1 MDFENFAI
9 ENADTVEEYRES
21 LQAVCSDR
29 GLSASRLKKMTQMLV
44 GVDDLPKL
52 DSAEQARRRNVS
64 QRMQEKMTT
73 WLVDNFEANNRR
85 GRTDYEAIGDRRLT
99 SDFLLQLPHPEQ
111 DEEFA
116 RRAQILRSGTPQ
128 EKTDLFFQ
136 VLHQQMEGVTREKLM
151 NLSDEEIVEDFDRLR
166 LLQSVMANGKDYLD
180 NPNFQMSP
188 EQRQELLDLEGELA
202 GPLTTIFTKAK
213 LMATPAYAQVP
224 LEQLPYRDSYYL
236 SDREIEIWRSMD
248 LSDQEEAVLKDMK
261 ACLNAFNT
269 MGVRGAWVDDISRR
283 ELGGFH
289 VSDVTWMDEKGE
301 SLGEHLTKPPVDEL
315 EEGRAIT
322 ANFPDGTEKIFAPE
336 RKNGILS
343 YAVYS
348 RTAYLDRSTAQALPT
363 LDKGLEKANH
373 WYVNSSREYKN
384 VQATLKKLQKE
395 WRKLGPNPTEYQRE
409 MMGRQMEELAAVAS
423 AYLDKKIG
431 NRSEDDLNKLEKS
444 RVAAVKAVKDFA
456 DRQISSLGI
465 LKARIERKENPLERD
480 AFRQAYSEAS
490 REKNQEKVADQLRQS
505 EEFQRSDTVVG
516 NKKPKAQTYQRIF
529 KAGEFRNIPCPASV
543 ECGDAFGKLKNDL
556 NKSMENL
563 FTAADKKSIP
573 EAEHASL
580 KQDMAKLTVFHLILA
595 ERGAHFDGHA
605 GLVEKA
611 LKENPNALIESVA
624 KMPQFTHG
632 IGDITPQRIDQFI
645 MKDGAR
651 SISRELIKQG
661 MNMAKPP
668 VNPTAAPQ
676 TAVQKTVVSPMKKS

>member
-9 ENADTVEEYRES
+9 QNADTVEEYRES

-29 GLSASRLKKMTQMLV
+29 GLSASRLKEMAQMLV
-44 GVDDLPKL
+44 GVDNLPKL
-52 DSAEQARRRNVS
+52 DSAEQAHRRNVS

-73 WLVDNFEANNRR
+73 WLVDNFEAKNRR
-85 GRTDYEAIGDRRLT
+85 GRTDYEAIGDRQLT

-151 NLSDEEIVEDFDRLR
+151 NLSDEEIVEDFDHLR
-166 LLQSVMANGKDYLD
+166 LLQSVMANAKHYPDHPQL
-180 NPNFQMSP
+180 QMSQ

-224 LEQLPYRDSYYL
+224 LEQLPYRESYYL

-248 LSDQEEAVLKDMK
+248 LSDQEETVLKDMK
-261 ACLNAFNT
+261 SCLNAFNT
-269 MGVRGAWVDDISRR
+269 MGIRSAWVDDISRR

-289 VSDVTWMDEKGE
+289 VSDVTWLDEKGD
-301 SLGEHLTKPPVDEL
+301 SLGEQLTEPPVDEL
-315 EEGRAIT
+315 LEGRAIT
-322 ANFPDGTEKIFAPE
+322 AGFPNGTEKIFAPE

-363 LDKGLEKANH
+363 LDKGLEDADH

-384 VQATLKKLQKE
+384 VQATLKKLQKK

-409 MMGRQMEELAAVAS
+409 MMGRQMEELVAAAS

-465 LKARIERKENPLERD
+465 LKAQIEKKENPMEKA
-480 AFRQAYSEAS
+480 AFRQAYSETS

-543 ECGDAFGKLKNDL
+543 ECGDAFGKLQNDL

-605 GLVEKA
+605 GRIEKA
-611 LKENPNALIESVA
+611 LKQNPDGLIDSVM

-645 MKDGAR
+645 MNDGAR
-651 SISRELIKQG
+651 SISRKINLPGLNIA
-661 MNMAKPP
+661 MPSAS
-668 VNPTAAPQ
+668 T
-676 TAVQKTVVSPMKKS
+676 TAVKQAVEQKTVVNPMKKS

>member
-1 MDFENFAI
+1 MDFEKIAI

-111 DEEFA
+111 DEEFV

-166 LLQSVMANGKDYLD
+166 LLQSVMANAKHYLD
-180 NPNFQMSP
+180 HPQLQMSQ
-188 EQRQELLDLEGELA
+188 EQRQELA

-301 SLGEHLTKPPVDEL
+301 SLGEQE
-315 EEGRAIT
+315 
-322 ANFPDGTEKIFAPE
+322 
-336 RKNGILS
+336 
-343 YAVYS
+343 
-348 RTAYLDRSTAQALPT
+348 QAEAL
-363 LDKGLEKANH
+363 
-373 WYVNSSREYKN
+373 
-384 VQATLKKLQKE
+384 
-395 WRKLGPNPTEYQRE
+395 
-409 MMGRQMEELAAVAS
+409 
-423 AYLDKKIG
+423 IG
-431 NRSEDDLNKLEKS
+431 
-444 RVAAVKAVKDFA
+444 AVKDIIVA
-456 DRQISSLGI
+456 EEVEDPQE
-465 LKARIERKENPLERD
+465 IEAVINDTAKKMNI
-480 AFRQAYSEAS
+480 
-490 REKNQEKVADQLRQS
+490 QLS
-505 EEFQRSDTVVG
+505 EED
-516 NKKPKAQTYQRIF
+516 KAKI
-529 KAGEFRNIPCPASV
+529 AGLMEKIGS
-543 ECGDAFGKLKNDL
+543 LDL
-556 NKSMENL
+556 NV
-563 FTAADKKSIP
+563 D
-573 EAEHASL
+573 
-580 KQDMAKLTVFHLILA
+580 
-595 ERGAHFDGHA
+595 
-605 GLVEKA
+605 A
-611 LKENPNALIESVA
+611 LKEQA
-624 KMPQFTHG
+624 KDLYQKLEDM
-632 IGDITPQRIDQFI
+632 DIQ
-645 MKDGAR
+645 
-651 SISRELIKQG
+651 ISEEQVKGVLATIISWFEKIINVIKGWLG
-661 MNMAKPP
+661 M
-668 VNPTAAPQ
+668 
-676 TAVQKTVVSPMKKS
+676 

>member
-29 GLSASRLKKMTQMLV
+29 GLSSSRLKKMTRMLV

-128 EKTDLFFQ
+128 EKTDLFFE

-166 LLQSVMANGKDYLD
+166 LLQSVMANGKHYLD
-180 NPNFQMSP
+180 NPQLQMSQ

-301 SLGEHLTKPPVDEL
+301 SLGEHLT
-315 EEGRAIT
+315 
-322 ANFPDGTEKIFAPE
+322 
-336 RKNGILS
+336 
-343 YAVYS
+343 
-348 RTAYLDRSTAQALPT
+348 
-363 LDKGLEKANH
+363 
-373 WYVNSSREYKN
+373 
-384 VQATLKKLQKE
+384 
-395 WRKLGPNPTEYQRE
+395 
-409 MMGRQMEELAAVAS
+409 
-423 AYLDKKIG
+423 
-431 NRSEDDLNKLEKS
+431 
-444 RVAAVKAVKDFA
+444 
-456 DRQISSLGI
+456 
-465 LKARIERKENPLERD
+465 
-480 AFRQAYSEAS
+480 
-490 REKNQEKVADQLRQS
+490 
-505 EEFQRSDTVVG
+505 
-516 NKKPKAQTYQRIF
+516 
-529 KAGEFRNIPCPASV
+529 
-543 ECGDAFGKLKNDL
+543 
-556 NKSMENL
+556 
-563 FTAADKKSIP
+563 
-573 EAEHASL
+573 
-580 KQDMAKLTVFHLILA
+580 
-595 ERGAHFDGHA
+595 
-605 GLVEKA
+605 
-611 LKENPNALIESVA
+611 
-624 KMPQFTHG
+624 
-632 IGDITPQRIDQFI
+632 
-645 MKDGAR
+645 
-651 SISRELIKQG
+651 
-661 MNMAKPP
+661 
-668 VNPTAAPQ
+668 
-676 TAVQKTVVSPMKKS
+676 